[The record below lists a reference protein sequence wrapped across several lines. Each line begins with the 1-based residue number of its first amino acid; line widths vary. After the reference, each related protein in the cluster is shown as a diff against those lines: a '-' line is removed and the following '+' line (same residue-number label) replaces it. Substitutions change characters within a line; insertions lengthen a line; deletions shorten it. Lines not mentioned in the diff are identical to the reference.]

1 MRIFSIYLFTL
12 VPVLGLGS
20 VGCAENPAD
29 TRPAAKTQAL
39 NSKSAVNSSA
49 KNAAPM
55 SLGGDIIFVGS
66 KVTGNHAC
74 KFTDWQGA
82 AIPNGDN
89 LENLTLSFTVNMQG
103 ILADY
108 QSPNAWSKKLEGHLK
123 SDDFFG
129 VEKHPTS
136 TFVSSRIVASG
147 KGASAYEVTGL
158 MTIKGVQKLISFPVS
173 MENRKGQFKLNA
185 EFSINRKDF
194 NIAYAGKP
202 DDLIRDDVLLKLSF
216 NN

>member
-1 MRIFSIYLFTL
+1 MKVSTMFWVALVVTSGVASI
-12 VPVLGLGS
+12 
-20 VGCAENPAD
+20 GCAENPAD
-29 TRPAAKTQAL
+29 TRPSAMVQSSS
-39 NSKSAVNSSA
+39 NSESVKS
-49 KNAAPM
+49 NASEPL

-82 AIPNGDN
+82 AIPNGSKV
-89 LENLTLSFTVNMQG
+89 EQMTLSFTVNMAG

-108 QSPNAWSKKLEGHLK
+108 ESPNAWSKKLEGHLK

-129 VEKHPTS
+129 VEKYPTS
-136 TFVSSRIVASG
+136 TFVSTKISKGSQG
-147 KGASAYEVTGL
+147 GASYNVTGL
-158 MTIKGVQKLISFPVS
+158 MTIKGVQKLISFPATIS
-173 MENRKGQFKLNA
+173 YSGDKFSLRT
-185 EFSINRKDF
+185 EFSINRKEF
-194 NIAYAGKP
+194 NIEYAGKP